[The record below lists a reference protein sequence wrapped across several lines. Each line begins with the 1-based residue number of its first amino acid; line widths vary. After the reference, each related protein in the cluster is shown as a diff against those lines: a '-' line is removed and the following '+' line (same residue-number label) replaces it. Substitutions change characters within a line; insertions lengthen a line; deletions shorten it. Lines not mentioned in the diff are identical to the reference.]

1 MITALIRGG
10 LGNQMFQYAM
20 GRALALR
27 RGVPLRLDTR
37 GCRWY
42 GRRLG
47 LQRFRLALVEASLAR
62 IPDAVYHR
70 HLCRL
75 DYYERLRPYL
85 WLHPCVWFHWLSSR
99 TLRAVNVYGPGP
111 LLHREHTFSFDPLML
126 DAPDGSFVAGFWQC
140 ERYFADAANTIRRDF
155 VLRDPPSPEN
165 HRWLDRIRAADCAVS
180 VHVRQGAD
188 YRASDV
194 LGVCSPAYYREA
206 ARLVE
211 QRTGRKPVFFVF
223 SDEPARVREQLRLD
237 REVHVIDHNDTEGQ
251 AHDDMRLMAACDH
264 HVIANSTFSWWG
276 AWLNPS
282 PDKVVVAPEPWMR
295 DPEIDTRDILPPG
308 WLTVPSRVRD
318 AAG

>member
-27 RGVPLRLDTR
+27 RGVDLTVDTR

-42 GRRLG
+42 GLRLG
-47 LQRFRLALVEASLAR
+47 LGRFRLPLVEAPAAR
-62 IPDAVYHR
+62 IPDPVYHR

-75 DYYERLRPYL
+75 RHYERLRPYL
-85 WLHPCVWFHWLSSR
+85 WLHPCAWFHWLSSR
-99 TLRAVNVYGPGP
+99 TARALHTYGPGP
-111 LLHREHTFSFDPLML
+111 VLHRERRFSFDPRVL
-126 DAPDGSFVAGFWQC
+126 DAPDGSFVAGFWQS
-140 ERYFADAANTIRRDF
+140 ERYFADAADTIRRDF
-155 VLRDPPSPEN
+155 TLRDPPSAEN
-165 HRWLDRIRAADCAVS
+165 RRWLDGIRATGCAVS
-180 VHVRQGAD
+180 VHVRHGA
-188 YRASDV
+188 AADV

-211 QRTGRKPVFFVF
+211 QRTGAQPVLFVF
-223 SDEPARVREQLRLD
+223 SDEPARVREQLRFD
-237 REVHVIDHNDTEGQ
+237 HEAHVLDHNGTEGQ

-264 HVIANSTFSWWG
+264 HVIANSTFSWWA

-295 DPEIDTRDILPPG
+295 SCELDTSDVLPRG
-308 WLTVPSRVRD
+308 WLTAPSGVRD